1 MKIFKI
7 LFLCLVFVMTIS
19 SKTAISG
26 TEQFLG
32 HGHND
37 HHHVANGDLMTSDDI
52 RPSLKAFDEVLLYC
66 NTKKFMKNMVSEQ
79 YKMQLAA
86 DGLIHDKK
94 HKNLAKVEMWVH
106 PLKGQW
112 AIVFI
117 YKNEDKSCVLGGNDI
132 ELHTP

>member
-52 RPSLKAFDEVLLYC
+52 RPSLKAFDEELLYC
-66 NTKKFMKNMVSEQ
+66 NTKKFMKDMVSEQ